1 MSRERATPL
10 KRTVNQRS
18 FYMEQTVSTTTI
30 VNEMQQVINDTKA
43 NEKLDFE
50 KKVKIIFG
58 ATAMQ
63 LRAGALNLGYARA
76 AARLPENAASAVPL
90 LNAAPP
96 SILPPMTKQ

>member
-1 MSRERATPL
+1 MD
-10 KRTVNQRS
+10 N
-18 FYMEQTVSTTTI
+18 VSTTTI

-43 NEKLDFE
+43 NDKLDFE

-76 AARLPENAASAVPL
+76 AARLPENAAALVPM
-90 LNAAPP
+90 LNAEAPP
-96 SILPPMTKQ
+96 ALSNVTKQ